1 MPLRS
6 MRMGLVILLLIGL
19 TLAIIG
25 QAIYTAWLLTH
36 PPRRAYVW
44 AVSRNLPGTPSE
56 MPPPPDGPGPRVFD
70 AITFVSRGIT
80 LHAWSIPGDKPDG
93 PTVIWT
99 HGWGESRVQSLLRLP
114 ALLPHACRV
123 VLWDLPAHGDSGG
136 KLTMGL
142 REPED
147 LRALIDAIDAERVVL
162 GGFSL
167 GAGVSIAAAER
178 DGRGVV
184 GVIAEAPYRVP
195 QTPARNVLRQI
206 GMPAW
211 PAVPLALGS
220 LGLLRFREGF
230 AWFRRAGP
238 TSYDRAERAA
248 SLKVP
253 LLVLTGELDEV
264 SPPED
269 SRAIASRA
277 TLARVVAVEGAGH
290 LNMWIDPAFRAA
302 ATEAVR
308 DFMMTLN
315 RR

>member
-1 MPLRS
+1 
-6 MRMGLVILLLIGL
+6 MGLAILLLIGL
-19 TLAIIG
+19 ALAIIG
-25 QAIYTAWLLTH
+25 QVVYTAWLLTH

-44 AVSRNLPGTPSE
+44 AVSRNLPGNPSE
-56 MPPPPDGPGPRVFD
+56 LPPPPDGPGPRAFD
-70 AITFVSRGIT
+70 AITFISRGMT
-80 LHAWSIPGDKPDG
+80 LHAWSIPGDNPDG
-93 PTVIWT
+93 PTIIWT

-136 KLTMGL
+136 HLTMGL

-147 LRALIDAIDAERVVL
+147 LRALIDAVDADRVVL

-167 GAGVSIAAAER
+167 GAGVSIAA
-178 DGRGVV
+178 GVREGARV
-184 GVIAEAPYRVP
+184 VAVIAEAPYRVP

-206 GMPAW
+206 GMPTW

-220 LGLLRFREGF
+220 LGLIRFSAGF
-230 AWFRRAGP
+230 GWFNARGP
-238 TSYDRAERAA
+238 ASYDRAGLAA

-253 LLVLTGELDEV
+253 LLVLTGEADQI

-269 SRAIASRA
+269 GRAIASRA

-290 LNMWIDPAFRAA
+290 LNMWIDPAFRSA
-302 ATEAVR
+302 ATAAVR
-308 DFMMTLN
+308 DFLMRLN
-315 RR
+315 RH